1 MKLKVLS
8 ASPEEILGPI
18 KGIASL
24 VAFLQSLGH
33 LIFLAVCLKSP
44 GLVLIYPSPLGPHA
58 LVPFYKQLATAD
70 PKSSASVPCSSEGSP
85 SSFAPEAGD
94 YSVFSLKLP
103 S

>member
-1 MKLKVLS
+1 MKLNVLS
-8 ASPEEILGPI
+8 ISPSEILGPI
-18 KGIASL
+18 KGIASF

-44 GLVLIYPSPLGPHA
+44 GLVLMYPSPLGPHA
-58 LVPFYKQLATAD
+58 LVPLYRQLATED
-70 PKSSASVPCSSEGSP
+70 PKSSAAVPCSSIGSEP
-85 SSFAPEAGD
+85 SSLDPAGD